1 MKLEIAKSDLESALA
16 IVGNTVSGSGSDLSA
31 HFLFRVHEGV
41 AQVLAFHHRTFS
53 LAPLTKARVEGEN
66 GDAFTVEAWRLTKW
80 VGGIGDVA
88 VLLSSD
94 GNGEV
99 KVSGGRSTIRL
110 RSLDPSKFPYWDK
123 TLAGATST
131 GSVPAHR
138 LGAAVGYARRF
149 VSQEDTTRPEISQV
163 EAMDGCLW
171 SSDRRTVS
179 LVKVDGLED
188 MGLRVAGKDIPAVL
202 KFLTTKPT
210 ADDTV
215 EVLEA
220 DSAVYF
226 RRTDGAHVGV
236 ARPNAAFPKLKGV
249 ESDASEVWVEFAGG
263 DLRSAVSVLSASASK
278 DNEAILLSV
287 KDKQLVFS
295 MPSEAGGTDEYPV
308 DLTASENLDKFPVD
322 GASVGFSHLLGFCDH
337 FALDTLRLE
346 VHFKGK
352 GGFFAFRK
360 GTSEEDAN
368 SYYTVVVWRT

>member
-1 MKLEIAKSDLESALA
+1 MKLELAKSDLEAALA
-16 IVGNTVSGSGSDLSA
+16 IVGTTVSGSGSDLSA
-31 HFLFRVHEGV
+31 HFLFRLYEGE

-53 LAPLTKARVEGEN
+53 LAPLTKARVDGED
-66 GDAFTVEAWRLTKW
+66 GDAFTVEAWRLSKW
-80 VGGIGDVA
+80 VSGIGDVV
-88 VLLSSD
+88 VLLSSSGD
-94 GNGEV
+94 GEV

-110 RSLDPSKFPYWDK
+110 RSLDPSKFPFWDN
-123 TLAGATST
+123 TLAGAKST
-131 GSVPAHR
+131 GSVPAAR
-138 LGAAVGYARRF
+138 LGAALGYARRF

-163 EAMDGCLW
+163 EAMDGYLW

-179 LVKVDGLED
+179 LVQVDGLGG

-226 RRTDGAHVGV
+226 RRSDGAHVGA
-236 ARPNAAFPKLKGV
+236 ARPNVAFPKLKGV
-249 ESDASEVWVEFAGG
+249 ESDPSEVWVEFAGS
-263 DLRSAVSVLSASASK
+263 DFRAAVNVLSASASK
-278 DNEAILLSV
+278 DNDAVLLSV
-287 KDKQLVFS
+287 KGGKLVFS

-308 DLTASENLDKFPVD
+308 DLTGSEGADNFPAD
-322 GASVGFSHLLGFCDH
+322 GASVGFGPLLGFCDH
-337 FALDTLRLE
+337 FSLDTLRLE

-360 GTSEEDAN
+360 GTSADDVN

>member
-1 MKLEIAKSDLESALA
+1 MKIEIAKSDLESALA
-16 IVGNTVSGSGSDLSA
+16 VVGNTVSGSGSDLSA
-31 HFLFRVHEGV
+31 HFLFRVQEGV

-53 LAPLTKARVEGEN
+53 LAPLTKARVEGED

-80 VGGIGDVA
+80 VSGIGDVA
-88 VLLSSD
+88 VLLSTD

-131 GSVPAHR
+131 GSVPANR

-149 VSQEDTTRPEISQV
+149 VSQEDTTRPEISQI
-163 EAMDGCLW
+163 EAMGGCLW
-171 SSDRRTVS
+171 SSDRRAVS

-236 ARPNAAFPKLKGV
+236 ARPNAAFPTLKGV
-249 ESDASEVWVEFAGG
+249 ESDPSEVWVEFAGS
-263 DLRSAVSVLSASASK
+263 DLRAAVNVLSASASK

-287 KDKQLVFS
+287 KGKQLVFS
-295 MPSEAGGTDEYPV
+295 MTSEAGGTDEYPV
-308 DLTASENLDKFPVD
+308 DLTASEGLDTFPVD
-322 GASVGFSHLLGFCDH
+322 GASVGFGHLLGFCDH
-337 FALDTLRLE
+337 FSLDNLRLE

-360 GTSEEDAN
+360 GTSGDDAN

>member
-1 MKLEIAKSDLESALA
+1 VKIEIAKPDLESALA

-31 HFLFRVHEGV
+31 HFLFRVHGGV

-53 LAPLTKARVEGEN
+53 LAPLKARVEGED

-80 VGGIGDVA
+80 VSGVA
-88 VLLSSD
+88 NVAILLSTD

-123 TLAGATST
+123 TLSEAKRT
-131 GSVPAHR
+131 GGVPAHR

-149 VSQEDTTRPEISQV
+149 VSQEDTTRPEISQI

-179 LVKVDGLED
+179 LVQVDGLQD
-188 MGLRVAGKDIPAVL
+188 MSLRVAGKDIPAVL

-249 ESDASEVWVEFAGG
+249 ESEASEVWVEFSGA

-278 DNEAILLSV
+278 DNEAIFLSARNG
-287 KDKQLVFS
+287 QLVFS
-295 MPSEAGGTDEYPV
+295 MTSEAGGTDEYPV
-308 DLTASENLDKFPVD
+308 DLTASQGLNKFPPD
-322 GASVGFSHLLGFCDH
+322 GASVGFAHLLGFCDH
-337 FALDTLRLE
+337 FSLDTLRLE

-360 GTSEEDAN
+360 GTSEEDGN

>member
-1 MKLEIAKSDLESALA
+1 MKIEIAKSDLESALA

-66 GDAFTVEAWRLTKW
+66 GDAFTVEAWRLAKW
-80 VGGIGDVA
+80 VSGIGDVA

-94 GNGEV
+94 NSGEV

-149 VSQEDTTRPEISQV
+149 VSQEDTTRPEISQI

-179 LVKVDGLED
+179 LVKVDGLEN

-249 ESDASEVWVEFAGG
+249 ESDASEVWVEFAGS
-263 DLRSAVSVLSASASK
+263 DLRAAVNVLSASASK

-308 DLTASENLDKFPVD
+308 DLSASENLEAFPVD

-337 FALDTLRLE
+337 FALDNLRLE

-360 GTSEEDAN
+360 GTSEEDVN

>member
-1 MKLEIAKSDLESALA
+1 VKIEIAKSDLESALA
-16 IVGNTVSGSGSDLSA
+16 VVGNTVSGSGSDLSA
-31 HFLFRVHEGV
+31 HFLFRVQEGV

-53 LAPLTKARVEGEN
+53 LAPLTKARVEGED

-80 VGGIGDVA
+80 VSGIGDVA
-88 VLLSSD
+88 VLLSTD

-131 GSVPAHR
+131 GSVPANR

-149 VSQEDTTRPEISQV
+149 VSQEDTTRPEISQI
-163 EAMDGCLW
+163 EAMGGCLW
-171 SSDRRTVS
+171 SSDRRAVS

-236 ARPNAAFPKLKGV
+236 ARPNAAFPTLKGV
-249 ESDASEVWVEFAGG
+249 ESDPSEVWVEFAGS
-263 DLRSAVSVLSASASK
+263 DLRAAVNVLSASASK

-287 KDKQLVFS
+287 KGKQLVFS
-295 MPSEAGGTDEYPV
+295 MTSEAGGTDEYPV
-308 DLTASENLDKFPVD
+308 DLTASEGLDTFPVD
-322 GASVGFSHLLGFCDH
+322 GASVGFGHLLGFCDH
-337 FALDTLRLE
+337 FSLDNLRLE

-360 GTSEEDAN
+360 GTSGDDAN

>member
-1 MKLEIAKSDLESALA
+1 MKIEIAKSDLESALA
-16 IVGNTVSGSGSDLSA
+16 VVGNTVSGSGSDLSA
-31 HFLFRVHEGV
+31 HFLFRVQEGA

-53 LAPLTKARVEGEN
+53 LAPLTKARVEGED

-80 VGGIGDVA
+80 VSGIGDVA
-88 VLLSSD
+88 VLLSTD

-131 GSVPAHR
+131 GSVPANR

-149 VSQEDTTRPEISQV
+149 VSQEDTTRPEISQI
-163 EAMDGCLW
+163 EAMGGCLW
-171 SSDRRTVS
+171 SSDRRAVS

-236 ARPNAAFPKLKGV
+236 ARPNAAFPTLKGV
-249 ESDASEVWVEFAGG
+249 ESDPSEVWVEFAGS
-263 DLRSAVSVLSASASK
+263 DLRAAVNVLSASASK

-287 KDKQLVFS
+287 KGKQLVFS
-295 MPSEAGGTDEYPV
+295 MTSEAGGTDEYPV
-308 DLTASENLDKFPVD
+308 DLTASENLEAFPVD
-322 GASVGFSHLLGFCDH
+322 GASVGFGHLLGFCDH
-337 FALDTLRLE
+337 FSLDNLRLE

-360 GTSEEDAN
+360 GTSGDDAN

>member
-1 MKLEIAKSDLESALA
+1 MKIEIAKPDLEGVLA

-31 HFLFRVHEGV
+31 HFLFRIHDGV

-53 LAPLTKARVEGEN
+53 LAPLKGRVEGED

-80 VGGIGDVA
+80 VSGIGDVA
-88 VLLSSD
+88 VLLSTD

-123 TLAGATST
+123 TLAAAKST

-138 LGAAVGYARRF
+138 LGAAIGYARRF
-149 VSQEDTTRPEISQV
+149 VSQEDTTRPEISQI
-163 EAMDGCLW
+163 EAMDGCVW
-171 SSDRRTVS
+171 ASDRRTVS
-179 LVKVDGLED
+179 LVKVDGLQD

-226 RRTDGAHVGV
+226 RRSDGAHVGA

-249 ESDASEVWVEFAGG
+249 ESDPSEVWVEFAPD

-278 DNEAILLSV
+278 DNDAVLLSV
-287 KDKQLVFS
+287 KNKQLVFS
-295 MPSEAGGTDEYPV
+295 MTSEAGGTDEYPV
-308 DLTASENLDKFPVD
+308 DLTGSDNLEAFPVD

-337 FALDTLRLE
+337 FSLDTLRLE

-360 GTSEEDAN
+360 GTSDEDAN
-368 SYYTVVVWRT
+368 VYYSVVVWRT